1 MITYREYLANS
12 TELHHE
18 YFLQFVTEDTKRFVL
33 RTVGLPKLL
42 QSNCQYLND
51 VVNQDDNGHWV
62 WDSSP
67 CNGPLMYEAGN
78 TLTHSDRTCVGKA
91 AAKELIRE
99 YKETTDVSS
108 NPS

>member
-33 RTVGLPKLL
+33 SHIGLPKLL
-42 QSNCQYLND
+42 QSTYHYLND
-51 VVNQDDNGHWV
+51 VVDLTNGHWV

-67 CNGPLMYEAGN
+67 CNEPLMREAGN
-78 TLTHSDRTCVGKA
+78 SLTRADRTCVGKA

>member
-18 YFLQFVTEDTKRFVL
+18 YFLQFVTEDTKHFVL
-33 RTVGLPKLL
+33 SHIGLPQLL
-42 QSNCQYLND
+42 QSDCHYLND
-51 VVNQDDNGHWV
+51 VVNHNISGYWV
-62 WDSSP
+62 WDLSP
-67 CNGPLMYEAGN
+67 CNEPLMREAGN
-78 TLTHSDRTCVGKA
+78 TITPSDRTCVGKA

-99 YKETTDVSS
+99 HKEKTDVSS